1 MVQTTFFFFWNFLVC
16 ISCFMYLDILCYFF
30 ANNYLICLWSFIIG
44 SLGIIAEKSQNR
56 HAAQCLWDS
65 LKYRYCHS
73 WTFSSGIIC
82 LMIGYANI
90 LLSWNTVCLEKGE
103 DLEEKLEW
111 TLRSEGRK
119 HSIPGEEGDFFYNAC
134 GLYSWYFL
142 HLWIARCS

>member
-1 MVQTTFFFFWNFLVC
+1 MVQTTCFLEFPRLYKLLHVFGYIMLLFC
-16 ISCFMYLDILCYFF
+16 QQLFDLS
-30 ANNYLICLWSFIIG
+30 LIIHYWK
-44 SLGIIAEKSQNR
+44 LGIIAEKSHNL